1 MSEQQPTSGRKYLT
15 IKELSEDSGFSVT
28 QIRRWVAAEKIA
40 FFQPGGKGGKLL
52 FPPDA
57 LERCSLENP
66 LDYAGVEE
74 KHLPGSRPKWTKD

>member
-28 QIRRWVAAEKIA
+28 QIRRLVAADKIEC
-40 FFQPGGKGGKLL
+40 FQPGGKGGKLL

-57 LERCSLENP
+57 LEHSNSENP
-66 LDYAGVEE
+66 FAHDSEEE
-74 KHLPGSRPKWTKD
+74 KPLPGRRPKWRDD